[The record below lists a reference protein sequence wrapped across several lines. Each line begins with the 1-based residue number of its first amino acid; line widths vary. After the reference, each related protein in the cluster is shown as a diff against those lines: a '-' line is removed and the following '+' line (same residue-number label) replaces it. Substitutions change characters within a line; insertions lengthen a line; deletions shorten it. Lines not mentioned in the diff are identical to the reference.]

1 MMDDGLGPRL
11 VDLSSQRGV
20 RYTAVTENELVVV
33 RLYVNGSIRLG
44 RSVARGSAGPHLITD
59 GRMQYAGR
67 FELKVGFLAWW
78 EYRDP
83 DDQTGS
89 GGETSA
95 PVLWIDA
102 EPMPEIRPEW
112 RVP

>member
-1 MMDDGLGPRL
+1 MDTGKGPLL
-11 VDLSSQRGV
+11 VDLSSQRAV

-33 RLYVNGSIRLG
+33 RLYTNGSIRLG
-44 RSVARGSAGPHLITD
+44 RSVARGSRGPHLSTD
-59 GRMQYAGR
+59 GKMQYVGR

-83 DDQTGS
+83 DDLIGA

-112 RVP
+112 RVS

>member
-1 MMDDGLGPRL
+1 MDDGKGPLL
-11 VDLSSQRGV
+11 VDLSNQRGV
-20 RYTAVTENELVVV
+20 RYTAITANELVVV

-44 RSVARGSAGPHLITD
+44 RSVARGSAGPHLPTD
-59 GRMQYAGR
+59 GRMQYVGR
-67 FELKVGFLAWW
+67 FELRVNSLAWW

-83 DDQTGS
+83 DDLIGE

-102 EPMPEIRPEW
+102 ETMPEIRPEW
-112 RVP
+112 RLS